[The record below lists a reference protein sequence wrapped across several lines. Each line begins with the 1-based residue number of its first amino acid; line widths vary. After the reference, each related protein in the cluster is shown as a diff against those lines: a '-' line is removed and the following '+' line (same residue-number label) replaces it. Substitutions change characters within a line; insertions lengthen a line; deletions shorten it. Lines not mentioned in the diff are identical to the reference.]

1 MGEKAGRLCC
11 VVLPV
16 QASRP
21 NFNYAVPDVT
31 RIVYALYVLLQREQ
45 ASIEGSNLAA
55 IQLKLT
61 QSQQEL
67 EKLKSNSST
76 AEAALNK
83 SNGMTWYYKFAI
95 IMCASPFPQYGWLV
109 TLLSQARLLRN
120 CCSHTIKI

>member
-1 MGEKAGRLCC
+1 MLCSFAC
-11 VVLPV
+11 
-16 QASRP
+16 ASITSKLQLCGSRC
-21 NFNYAVPDVT
+21 N
-31 RIVYALYVLLQREQ
+31 IYALYVSLQREQ

-109 TLLSQARLLRN
+109 TLLSQARLLSYYQN
-120 CCSHTIKI
+120 LKKI